1 MLVDHL
7 LKIKKKIQ
15 KFKETGDT
23 SYIYKNEHD
32 KACFQHDMAYGNFKN
47 LARRTA
53 SDKVFRDTTF
63 NIAKKP
69 KYDGY

>member
-7 LKIKKKIQ
+7 LKINKEFRNLKKQ
-15 KFKETGDT
+15 DT
-23 SYIYKNEHD
+23 QAIFAKD
-32 KACFQHDMAYGNFKN
+32 LD

-53 SDKVFRDTTF
+53 SDKVLGDKAF
-63 NIAKKP
+63 NTAKKP